1 MSALADDLA
10 ALEAVGLGKLREAW
24 RQHYRSEAPA
34 NMSRELLMRAIGYKV
49 QEAVLGGLN
58 RRTLL
63 QLSSSKLLSA
73 ANSDSHLI
81 KATTP
86 PPKSGT
92 KLIREWR
99 GKVHE
104 VLTLEDGQF
113 AYSGKTYRSLTTIA
127 RHITETHQS
136 GPKFFGLKEAG
147 SSADG

>member
-1 MSALADDLA
+1 MSTVADDLA
-10 ALEAVGLGKLREAW
+10 ALEILGLSKLRENW
-24 RQHYRSEAPA
+24 RHHFRSEAPA
-34 NMSRELLMRAIGYKV
+34 NMSQELLIRAVGYKI
-49 QEAVLGGLN
+49 QEAVLGGLG

-63 QLSSSKLLSA
+63 QLSSSKLLSEA
-73 ANSDSHLI
+73 RSGTYT

-104 VLTLEDGQF
+104 VLTLENGQF
-113 AYSGKTYRSLTTIA
+113 SYAGKIYSSLTSIA
-127 RHITETHQS
+127 RQITKTHQS

-147 SSADG
+147 NSADG

>member
-1 MSALADDLA
+1 MADDLA
-10 ALEAVGLGKLREAW
+10 ALEVLGLSKLRENW
-24 RQHYRSEAPA
+24 RQYYRSEAPA
-34 NMSRELLMRAIGYKV
+34 SMSRELLMRAMGYKL
-49 QEAVLGGLN
+49 QEAVFGGLS

-63 QLSSSKLLSA
+63 QLSCSKLLSE
-73 ANSDSHLI
+73 ANSDSHTR
-81 KATTP
+81 ATTP

-113 AYSGKTYRSLTTIA
+113 AYAGKTYRSLTTIA

-136 GPKFFGLKEAG
+136 GPRFFGLKEAG

>member
-1 MSALADDLA
+1 MSALAEDLA
-10 ALEAVGLGKLREAW
+10 ALGAVDLGKLREAW
-24 RQHYRSEAPA
+24 RQNYRSDAPPSI
-34 NMSRELLMRAIGYKV
+34 SRELLMRAVGYKM
-49 QEAVLGGLN
+49 QEAALGGLN

-63 QLSSSKLLSA
+63 QLSSSRSGG
-73 ANSDSHLI
+73 STTRV
-81 KATTP
+81 TTP

-113 AYSGKTYRSLTTIA
+113 AYAGKTYRSLTIIA

-136 GPKFFGLKEAG
+136 GPKFFGLKDARM
-147 SSADG
+147 SADG